1 LIFLGLRIL
10 FNTAFAQLLKLAQ
23 ARDGH
28 MLPAACVNY
37 IVAALLGGLSL
48 FLFHVHAPKP
58 LSVWLGLA
66 TGLTYALSL
75 LGLEIAMRAS
85 GVSIAVAIL
94 QLAVLVPTV
103 LSMIL
108 FRERPDP
115 LQSLGMILAVPALW
129 LLTGSRTIAGG
140 PRVPSRGAVVT
151 LLLLFLITGC
161 SGVIMKT
168 FEVYCPPGD
177 RLAYAT
183 ALFTVSA
190 LVIGLAVVRK
200 QVQWGP
206 LAWPIGSLVGVC
218 NLLQLEV
225 TLMAL
230 AALPAIVVFPAS
242 SALTVVISA
251 LLSVWF
257 WQERLNTRSL
267 VGMALAIFAAILL
280 NGHG

>member
-1 LIFLGLRIL
+1 
-10 FNTAFAQLLKLAQ
+10 
-23 ARDGH
+23 
-28 MLPAACVNY
+28 
-37 IVAALLGGLSL
+37 L
-48 FLFHVHAPKP
+48 FLV
-58 LSVWLGLA
+58 
-66 TGLTYALSL
+66 
-75 LGLEIAMRAS
+75 
-85 GVSIAVAIL
+85 
-94 QLAVLVPTV
+94 
-103 LSMIL
+103 
-108 FRERPDP
+108 
-115 LQSLGMILAVPALW
+115 
-129 LLTGSRTIAGG
+129 
-140 PRVPSRGAVVT
+140 
-151 LLLLFLITGC
+151 TGC

-168 FEVYCPPGD
+168 FEVYCPPDD

-230 AALPAIVVFPAS
+230 AVLPAIVVFPAS

-267 VGMALAIFAAILL
+267 VGMALAICAAILL

>member
-1 LIFLGLRIL
+1 
-10 FNTAFAQLLKLAQ
+10 
-23 ARDGH
+23 

-48 FLFHVHAPKP
+48 FLFHAHAPKP
-58 LSVWLGLA
+58 LSVGLGLA

-108 FRERPDP
+108 FRERPDS
-115 LQSLGMILAVPALW
+115 LQSAGMILAVPALW
-129 LLTGSRTIAGG
+129 LLTSSRTVAGG
-140 PRVPSRGAVVT
+140 PRTPARGAVVT
-151 LLLLFLITGC
+151 LLLLFLVTGC
-161 SGVIMKT
+161 SGVFMKT
-168 FEVYCPPGD
+168 FEVYCPPDD

-230 AALPAIVVFPAS
+230 ALLPAIVVFPAS

-267 VGMALAIFAAILL
+267 IGMALAIFSAIFL